1 MASLISSIGG
11 EGGMIKLEHFKQWMH
26 SLAVRAPVPAPFFLL
41 GPPAGLTPRTQL
53 AACPYYLGPIDQP
66 PGEGRRGAALLNAR
80 EPGSDS
86 EL

>member
-1 MASLISSIGG
+1 
-11 EGGMIKLEHFKQWMH
+11 MIKLEHFKQWMH

-41 GPPAGLTPRTQL
+41 GPPAGLTSHTTCCLSP
-53 AACPYYLGPIDQP
+53 YLGPTRLTNRQAKAV
-66 PGEGRRGAALLNAR
+66 EVTLLNAR

>member
-41 GPPAGLTPRTQL
+41 GPPAGLTSRTQL
-53 AACPYYLGPIDQP
+53 AARPHYLGPTRLTNRQAKAVEVP
-66 PGEGRRGAALLNAR
+66 L
-80 EPGSDS
+80 S
-86 EL
+86 